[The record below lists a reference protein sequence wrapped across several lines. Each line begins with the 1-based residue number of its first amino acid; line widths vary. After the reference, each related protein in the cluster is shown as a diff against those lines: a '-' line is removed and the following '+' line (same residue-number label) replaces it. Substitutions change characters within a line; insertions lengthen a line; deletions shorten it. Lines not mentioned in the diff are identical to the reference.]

1 MDNFVTLDSKSI
13 DINDLREVVANEVSK
28 ANSYLDL
35 IVPTSQKYKKKLK
48 FMFFSF
54 NTVDS
59 DKWKS
64 DHKSEYTYAIYCDD
78 RIYGVGL
85 NERGR
90 CLLELSRILSV
101 DGEYNV
107 SSEVAELIYEL
118 LNQVEN

>member
-13 DINDLREVVANEVSK
+13 DINYLREVVANEVSK
-28 ANSYLDL
+28 ANSYLDF
-35 IVPTSQKYKKKLK
+35 IVPTDQKYKKKLK

-54 NTVDS
+54 NAVDS
-59 DKWKS
+59 DRWKS

-78 RIYGVGL
+78 RVYGVGL
-85 NERGR
+85 NKRGE
-90 CLLELSRILSV
+90 CLQDLSRILSV

-118 LNQVEN
+118 LNQD